1 MWRAFQIWCCAF
13 STLYIHSTTD
23 TLLFGV
29 MYPVLVCVHMFVGV
43 VYRHLQ
49 MDWMPVVSKGR
60 LAVSVLCT
68 HSLLLMAAFAVLV
81 SACSLSHC
89 RSAHVVPPSPLPSPP
104 ICCVRYARA
113 ARPCPDPTVSCY
125 PSHKH
130 FGAVPE
136 RLLAEVNSF
145 IGDSRNFSNSTATT
159 AWTPAVSC

>member
-1 MWRAFQIWCCAF
+1 MSWTPA
-13 STLYIHSTTD
+13 
-23 TLLFGV
+23 
-29 MYPVLVCVHMFVGV
+29 P
-43 VYRHLQ
+43 
-49 MDWMPVVSKGR
+49 SKGR

-68 HSLLLMAAFAVLV
+68 RSLLLMAAFAVLV
-81 SACSLSHC
+81 PACSLSHC
-89 RSAHVVPPSPLPSPP
+89 RSAHVVPPSPLTSPA
-104 ICCVRYARA
+104 ICCVRY

-159 AWTPAVSC
+159 ECVK